1 MACTEKIA
9 KRYLLQARS
18 NNIVTWISRIG
29 VIGVGI
35 GSAALVVVLSVF
47 NGFTSLIE
55 KNIDANSPYY
65 RVESAEGRTIED
77 SGALVEK
84 LSSLEG
90 VDYAEAVVEDKV
102 AASYEGRQA
111 IVTLRGIPSTEV
123 LSVSADAAKTLGVNV
138 RLLSQMDLYYPAL
151 EKRNSLHADL
161 RKESARPVAVTG
173 VSGTVVIAPAASARR
188 LLGWKEGS
196 ASYINLYCEGLGCAP
211 PSLDDIRRLL
221 GADFMVLNREAQNE
235 QIYRVMRSEKWAI
248 YMILLFMVVIVALNI
263 YASLSMLI
271 MEKRRDI
278 FSLKA
283 MGATIRRVKGIF
295 ITEGMMMTLAGLF
308 AGVIVGLLLCL
319 AQSRWGLIGMPGN
332 GIVSSYPIK
341 VNALDIILS
350 VAGVTCIGAAV
361 SIISAMAVEDSY

>member
-1 MACTEKIA
+1 MAFTGKIA
-9 KRYLLQARS
+9 KRYLLSTRS

-29 VIGVGI
+29 VIGVAI

-55 KNIDANSPYY
+55 ENIDANSPYY
-65 RVESAEGRTIED
+65 RVEPVVGKMID
-77 SGALVEK
+77 GSGALVEK
-84 LSSLEG
+84 LAALEG
-90 VDYAEAVVEDKV
+90 VDYAEAVVEEKV
-102 AASYEGRQA
+102 AASYEGNQG
-111 IVTLRGIPSTEV
+111 IVTLRGLPSV
-123 LSVSADAAKTLGVNV
+123 GNFSVSADAAKMLGVNV
-138 RLLSQMDLYYPAL
+138 RLLSQVDLYYPAIGQ
-151 EKRNSLHADL
+151 KNSLHSDL
-161 RKESARPVAVTG
+161 RKESGRPSSVSNI
-173 VSGTVVIAPAASARR
+173 SGTVVIAPAGTARK

-271 MEKRRDI
+271 MEKRKDI
-278 FSLKA
+278 FTLKS
-283 MGATIRRVKGIF
+283 MGATLRRLKGIF
-295 ITEGMMMTLAGLF
+295 FTEGMMMTFAGLLAGVL
-308 AGVIVGLLLCL
+308 VGLLLCL

-341 VNALDIILS
+341 VKALDVVLS
-350 VAGVTCIGAAV
+350 IGGVAIIGAAV
-361 SIISAMAVEDSY
+361 SLVSASSVEDSY